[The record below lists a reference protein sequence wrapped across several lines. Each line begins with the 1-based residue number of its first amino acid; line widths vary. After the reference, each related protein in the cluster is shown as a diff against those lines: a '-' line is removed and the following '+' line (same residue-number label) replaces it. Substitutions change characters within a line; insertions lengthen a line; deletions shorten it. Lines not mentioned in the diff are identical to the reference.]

1 MAQLFSRINS
11 SLVANV
17 SIAIPAEQ
25 ISEVASQEA
34 ADSPERRVIEALDLG
49 RIRSCGITGIVAGST
64 GGKAGFIS
72 FW

>member
-34 ADSPERRVIEALDLG
+34 ADSPERRVIEELDIG
-49 RIRSCGITGIVAGST
+49 RIGNRGLPGIVARSV
-64 GGKAGFIS
+64 GGKARFVPL
-72 FW
+72 W